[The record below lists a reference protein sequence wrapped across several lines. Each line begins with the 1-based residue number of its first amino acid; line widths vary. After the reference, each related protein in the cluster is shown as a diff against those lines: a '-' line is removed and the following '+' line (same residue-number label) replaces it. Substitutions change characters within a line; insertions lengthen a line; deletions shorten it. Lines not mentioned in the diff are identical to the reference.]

1 MLKPAQ
7 KDTYSGQWKLCL
19 SKSPQHLNHLH
30 ECHLSLQQQQIN
42 CKVAQTLAENRVCS
56 LFQPLS
62 PRQSISSD
70 LLHTSFRPGEDDPR
84 GSSWSIA
91 EHLWVVV
98 YNMRVTRV
106 KTRLGMS
113 ASFHCTTGRCRL
125 LHTVCQHLSKH
136 DKTVLSW
143 PENGVISLS
152 APQNYYTGKLLVSGV
167 WVHVVVQSQYL
178 LHIQQ
183 CGWCNLE
190 LNN

>member
-7 KDTYSGQWKLCL
+7 RDTYSGQWNLCL
-19 SKSPQHLNHLH
+19 SKSSQHLNHLH

-42 CKVAQTLAENRVCS
+42 CKVAQTLVENRVCS

-98 YNMRVTRV
+98 YNLTKA
-106 KTRLGMS
+106 KTRPGLS
-113 ASFHCTTGRCRL
+113 SSFHCTTGRCRS
-125 LHTVCQHLSKH
+125 LHTVCQRLSKY
-136 DKTVLSW
+136 DKTVLAR
-143 PENGVISLS
+143 PENHCQLHRI
-152 APQNYYTGKLLVSGV
+152 TILVNS
-167 WVHVVVQSQYL
+167 
-178 LHIQQ
+178 
-183 CGWCNLE
+183 WCWGCDYMWRCSHSSCCTFSCVDDPT
-190 LNN
+190 LN